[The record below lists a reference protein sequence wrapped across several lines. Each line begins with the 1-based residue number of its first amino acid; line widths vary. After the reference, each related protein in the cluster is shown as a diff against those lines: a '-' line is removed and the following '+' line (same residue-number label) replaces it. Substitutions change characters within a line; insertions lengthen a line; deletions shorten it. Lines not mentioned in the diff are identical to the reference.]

1 MILEPNY
8 LRSLSF
14 SELKKQYTK
23 SRSKMQKR
31 KDRLDK
37 AGFKTGFQN
46 FVNNWNQNGKIP
58 TISSLRVSTRDN
70 QTQMQNSM
78 IYIIAELERYAED
91 QRTFVSYQKEQRQ
104 ELAEQFQES
113 GYDIDTK
120 NVQDFVDFL
129 EWVHTSSLDHMLY
142 TETYEES
149 EKGFGRSKRHERTEK
164 EKEKVME
171 LFKLWQENDKSLPE
185 ELIKEYL

>member
-1 MILEPNY
+1 MIIEPNY

-14 SELKKQYTK
+14 TELKRQYSK

-46 FVNNWNQNGKIP
+46 FVDNWNQNGKIP
-58 TISSLRVSTRDN
+58 TISSLRVSTGDN

-91 QRTFVSYQKEQRQ
+91 PRTFVSYQKEQRQ

-113 GYDIDTK
+113 GYDIDAK

-129 EWVHTSSLDHMLY
+129 DWVHTSSLDHMLY

-149 EKGFGRSKRHERTEK
+149 EKGFGRSKRYERTEK
-164 EKEKVME
+164 EKENVVK
-171 LFKLWQENDKSLPE
+171 LFKLWQENEGSLPE

>member
-1 MILEPNY
+1 MIIEPNY

-14 SELKKQYTK
+14 AELKQQYSK

-37 AGFKTGFQN
+37 SGFNTGFQN

-58 TISSLRVSTRDN
+58 TISSLRTSTGDN
-70 QTQMQNSM
+70 KTQMQNSM
-78 IYIIAELERYAED
+78 IYIISELERYGED
-91 QRTFVSYQKEQRQ
+91 PRTFVSYQKEQRQ
-104 ELAEQFQES
+104 ELAEQFQEY
-113 GYDIDTK
+113 GYDIDAN

-129 EWVHTSSLDHMLY
+129 DWMHTSSLDHMLY
-142 TETYEES
+142 SETYEES
-149 EKGFGRSKRHERTEK
+149 EKGHGRSKRHKRTEK
-164 EKEKVME
+164 EKAKVME
-171 LFKLWQENDKSLPE
+171 LFELWKENEGSLPE

>member
-1 MILEPNY
+1 MIIEPNY

-14 SELKKQYTK
+14 TDLKKQYSK

-37 AGFKTGFQN
+37 AGFNTGFQN
-46 FVNNWNQNGKIP
+46 FVDNWNQNGKIP
-58 TISSLRVSTRDN
+58 TISSLRVSTEDN

-91 QRTFVSYQKEQRQ
+91 PRTFVSYQKEQRQ

-113 GYDIDTK
+113 GYDIDVK

-129 EWVHTSSLDHMLY
+129 DWVHTSSLDHMLY
-142 TETYEES
+142 SETYEAS
-149 EKGFGRSKRHERTEK
+149 EKGFGRSKRYERTEK

-171 LFKLWQENDKSLPE
+171 LFKLWQENEGSLPE

>member
-1 MILEPNY
+1 MIMEPNY

-14 SELKKQYTK
+14 TDLKKQYSK

-58 TISSLRVSTRDN
+58 TISSLRVSTGDN

-91 QRTFVSYQKEQRQ
+91 PRTFVSYQKEQRQ

-113 GYDIDTK
+113 GYDINAK

-129 EWVHTSSLDHMLY
+129 DWVHTSSLDHMLY

-171 LFKLWQENDKSLPE
+171 LFKLWQKNEGSLPE

>member
-1 MILEPNY
+1 MIIEPNY

-14 SELKKQYTK
+14 AELKRQYSK

-37 AGFKTGFQN
+37 AAFNTGFQN
-46 FVNNWNQNGKIP
+46 FVNNWNQGGKIP
-58 TISSLRVSTRDN
+58 TISSLRASTGDN

-91 QRTFVSYQKEQRQ
+91 PRTFVSYQKEQRQ

-113 GYDIDTK
+113 GYDIDAK
-120 NVQDFVDFL
+120 NVQDFVEFL
-129 EWVHTSSLDHMLY
+129 EWMHTSSLDHMLY
-142 TETYEES
+142 SETYEES
-149 EKGFGRSKRHERTEK
+149 ERGHGRSKRKPRTEK

-171 LFKLWQENDKSLPE
+171 LFELWKANEGMLSE